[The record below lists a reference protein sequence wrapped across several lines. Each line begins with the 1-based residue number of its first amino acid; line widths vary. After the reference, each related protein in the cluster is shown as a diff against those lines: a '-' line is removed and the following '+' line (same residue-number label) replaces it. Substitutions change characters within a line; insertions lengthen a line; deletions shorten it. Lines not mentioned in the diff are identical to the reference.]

1 MTDRSSKMRI
11 CEVIE
16 SAAGGSC
23 RHVIDL
29 CAGLA
34 RRGHDVHVIYSPLR
48 ADPRYVAEL
57 EALPVTL
64 QTVDMHRSI
73 GMHDLRSARD
83 LARAIRSAGPFDIVH
98 GHSSKAGALIRL
110 IPVGDANRVYTPH
123 AFRGLDPS
131 AKLATRCLFDGAEV
145 MMGYLR
151 TDALIT
157 VSSEELDFA
166 RRRHIAPGRGYVI
179 LNGVVDPVSTGRRE
193 ARDALGV
200 PSDAAVIGFIGRLTA
215 QKSPER
221 FLESMIRLL
230 PMAPSAHAVMM
241 DDGEDDVALDDLL
254 KSPAL
259 CERFV
264 RLRGKRASD
273 YLPGFDMLMM
283 TSRYE
288 GLPYVMLE
296 SLAAGVPL
304 VTTDVAGARDV
315 IAGSQCGIITS
326 NGPSAVDELTAATL
340 ELIANP
346 GQRAE
351 MAAQALYRSGELNG
365 PRMILETEALYRSL
379 IDRPAR

>member
-1 MTDRSSKMRI
+1 MTDISGKMRI

-23 RHVIDL
+23 RHMIDL
-29 CAGLA
+29 CTGLA
-34 RRGHDVHVIYSPLR
+34 GRGHDVHVIYSPLR

-57 EALPVTL
+57 NALPVTL
-64 QTVDMHRSI
+64 QTVDMYRSI
-73 GMHDLRSARD
+73 GMHDLRSARN
-83 LARAIRSAGPFDIVH
+83 LASAIRSAGPFDIVH

-110 IPVGDANRVYTPH
+110 IPVGDARRVYTPH

-131 AKLATRCLFDGAEV
+131 AKLATRCVFDGAE
-145 MMGYLR
+145 MILGYLR
-151 TDALIT
+151 TDALVT
-157 VSSEELDFA
+157 VSNEELDFA
-166 RRRHIAPGRGYVI
+166 RRRHIAPGRRHVI
-179 LNGVVDPVSTGRRE
+179 LNGVVDPVGTGREE
-193 ARDALGV
+193 AREALGV
-200 PSDAAVIGFIGRLTA
+200 PADAVVIGFIGRLTA

-221 FLESMIRLL
+221 FLEAMIRLL

-241 DDGEDDVALDDLL
+241 DDGENAAALDDLL
-254 KSPAL
+254 ESPAL
-259 CERFV
+259 RERFI
-264 RLRGKRASD
+264 RLRGKRASE

-315 IAGSQCGIITS
+315 IADSRCGIITS
-326 NGPSAVDELTAATL
+326 NGAGAVDELAAATL

-351 MAAQALYRSGELNG
+351 MAAQALYRSGQLNG
-365 PRMILETEALYRSL
+365 PRMVLETEALYRSL
-379 IDRPAR
+379 CDRPAR

>member
-1 MTDRSSKMRI
+1 MTDRSGKMRI

-23 RHVIDL
+23 RHMIDL

-57 EALPVTL
+57 EALSVTL

-83 LARAIRSAGPFDIVH
+83 LARAILSAGPFDIVH

-110 IPVGDANRVYTPH
+110 IPVAGARRVYTPH

-131 AKLATRCLFDGAEV
+131 AKLVTRCVFDGAEV
-145 MMGYLR
+145 MLGYLR
-151 TDALIT
+151 TDAVIT
-157 VSSEELDFA
+157 VSHEELDFA
-166 RRRHIAPGRGYVI
+166 RRRHIAPGRCHVI
-179 LNGVVDPVSTGRRE
+179 LNGVVDPVSADRRE
-193 ARDALGV
+193 AREALGV
-200 PSDAAVIGFIGRLTA
+200 PSDAVVIGFIGRLTA

-221 FLESMIRLL
+221 FLEAMIRLL
-230 PMAPSAHAVMM
+230 PMATSAYAVMM
-241 DDGEDDVALDDLL
+241 DDGENAGALDDLL
-254 KSPAL
+254 KAPAL
-259 CERFV
+259 RERLI
-264 RLRGKRASD
+264 RLRGLRASD

-296 SLAAGVPL
+296 SLAAGVPI

-315 IAGSQCGIITS
+315 IADTQCGVITS
-326 NGPSAVDELTAATL
+326 NGPGAVEELTAIVL
-340 ELIANP
+340 ELITNP
-346 GQRAE
+346 GRRAE
-351 MAAQALYRSGELNG
+351 MAAQALYRSGQLNG
-365 PRMILETEALYRSL
+365 PRMVSETEALYRSL
-379 IDRPAR
+379 CD